1 MFNNRGGPR
10 GGMLW
15 RGNSTPQRERGRGNA
30 SYQSGRGF
38 RGHGNRGEFRGH
50 NVGFR
55 GFNRGFHN
63 KDASGVGDAMV
74 RGRSYSHYGN
84 NRYSSNTNFSA
95 GDQGLLGLT
104 ENNAENFRERN
115 LPYDYKIES
124 FDQSFT
130 VPKFSTPDSSS
141 SNKNEPINQSP
152 DISSSTS
159 SYHTAQEG
167 NGIYHKKVDSKQGEP
182 RMPSFISNEFTST
195 ASNISNAGIYRCEVC
210 GVEVTGNVVSYLYLL
225 CLAIGKYIIG
235 DITIN
240 CLQ

>member
-10 GGMLW
+10 NRMPW

-30 SYQSGRGF
+30 VYQSGRGF

-63 KDASGVGDAMV
+63 KYPSVVGDAMV
-74 RGRSYSHYGN
+74 RGRSYSRYGN
-84 NRYSSNTNFSA
+84 NKYGGNTNFSA

-115 LPYDYKIES
+115 LPYDYKIKS
-124 FDQSFT
+124 FDQSFSL
-130 VPKFSTPDSSS
+130 PNFSTPDSSS

-159 SYHTAQEG
+159 SYHAAQEG
-167 NGIYHKKVDSKQGEP
+167 NGIYLKKIDSKQGEA
-182 RMPSFISNEFTST
+182 RLLSVISNELTST
-195 ASNISNAGIYRCEVC
+195 ASNFSNAGIYSCEIC

-225 CLAIGKYIIG
+225 C
-235 DITIN
+235 
-240 CLQ
+240 